1 MLVNIVLLADVELVW
16 VFRLCWFQWLVWF
29 SVWVGLG
36 WWLLLGLG
44 VRLAEVFLGR
54 WRDTA
59 CRCEVGGW
67 VDLGLF
73 RVLVFLGVQV
83 GVFGLFSGW
92 LLLICGIL
100 GCLVLFCGW
109 LWVLFLGL

>member
-1 MLVNIVLLADVELVW
+1 M
-16 VFRLCWFQWLVWF
+16 
-29 SVWVGLG
+29 
-36 WWLLLGLG
+36 GLG

-67 VDLGLF
+67 VDLGCF
-73 RVLVFLGVQV
+73 GYWFSWCSGCGVWVVFWL
-83 GVFGLFSGW
+83 